1 MSPWFDT
8 VPQDLW
14 VWLGIVFCLSQSA
27 MFSGL
32 NLAFFSLNRL
42 QLEVKASDN
51 NKAAAKV
58 LQMRQDSNF
67 LLTTILWG
75 NVGINVLLTL
85 LSDSVLA
92 GISSFAFSAVF
103 ITVFGEIIP
112 QAYFS
117 RHALKT
123 ASLLAPVLRFYQF
136 LLFPVAKPSAILLDV
151 WLGKEGITYMR
162 ERDLRQVIKKHIEA
176 EEAEVDAIEGI
187 GALNFLQIDDIPL
200 GKEGEEIDPGSIIT
214 LPTRLDLPVL
224 PDFEASATDPFLL
237 QVQKPGHKWIIL
249 VNEQQQ
255 PLLVLDADGFLRAAL
270 FNQSSKFSPYDY
282 CHRPIIITDPLQPLG
297 DAIANLKR
305 NRDIQCD
312 GAIDH
317 DILLLWTDKP
327 RIITGADILG
337 RLLKGINAST

>member
-1 MSPWFDT
+1 MPLWFET
-8 VPQDLW
+8 IPNNVFIW
-14 VWLGIVFCLSQSA
+14 IGIVLCLSQSA
-27 MFSGL
+27 IFSGL

-58 LQMRQDSNF
+58 LSMRQDSNF

-92 GISSFAFSAVF
+92 GVSAFAFSAVF
-103 ITVFGEIIP
+103 ITVFGEITP

-117 RHALKT
+117 RHALQT
-123 ASLLAPVLRFYQF
+123 ASFLSPVLRFYQF
-136 LLFPVAKPSAILLDV
+136 VLYPVAKPCAIILDL

-187 GALNFLQIDDIPL
+187 GALNFLQIDDIPVS
-200 GKEGEEIDPGSIIT
+200 KEGEAVDPNSILT
-214 LPTRLDLPVL
+214 LPTHLDLPVL
-224 PDFEASATDPFLL
+224 PDFEASVNDPFLQ
-237 QVQKPGHKWIIL
+237 QVQQSGHKWIVL
-249 VNEQQQ
+249 VDDHQK

-270 FNQSSKFSPYDY
+270 FQSSAEFAPYDY
-282 CHRPIIITDPLQPLG
+282 CHRPIVVTDPLMPLG
-297 DAIANLKR
+297 DVTGHLKR
-305 NRDIQCD
+305 NRGLLCD
-312 GAIDH
+312 DAIEH
-317 DILLLWTDKP
+317 DIILLWTDQP

-337 RLLKGINAST
+337 RLLKGINAAT